1 MRTLISYILI
11 TVSMKVVHVIK
22 YMGGIERKFGWPVY
36 LNVVLH
42 RFSSA
47 YGTIKPLA
55 KTEFLFILVMILS
68 VGNPLIFLIS
78 MVLVKNT
85 KYSTGI
91 LI

>member
-1 MRTLISYILI
+1 
-11 TVSMKVVHVIK
+11 MKVVHVIK

-68 VGNPLIFLIS
+68 VGNPLIFLNFNGFS
-78 MVLVKNT
+78 K
-85 KYSTGI
+85 KYQVFDWDLDLDFWVSKE
-91 LI
+91 